1 MKKLLVLLA
10 VILTANV
17 MMAQKKDRT
26 DAYMYN
32 KNGQFEKAVT
42 SIEKCVNHDGFL
54 GMKPKDQA
62 QAWHYRATIYQNVL
76 QNPEL
81 AAKYP
86 NATDLA
92 YESLQKCIAADNS
105 YYADNAADINNR
117 IASIAGSYFQNG
129 VDGFNNNSFEDAA
142 VNFRKSYDI
151 SLNGIAPDT
160 SALVNAAMAY
170 QRAEKYEEAL
180 KNYTDLKNLG
190 YQGEDLYKNTAACYT
205 ALGNDD
211 KSLEAITEGLE
222 KFPGAAGLIIEK
234 VNLYLKQGNGEAAI
248 NDLNKLHD
256 LDPNNASILFI
267 LGTIYGDDSHD
278 IFDADKAI
286 QYYNDALKVDPDFFD
301 ADYNLAA
308 LYVNLANKKNA
319 EANDLL
325 EKGITKKILEQAD
338 ALSKEGD
345 AFLEQGLPHA
355 ERAFNAQPSPEL
367 GQVLKSIY
375 VRLKMLDE
383 AKALEE
389 RLKEL

>member
-42 SIEKCVNHDGFL
+42 SIEKCVNHEGFL

-62 QAWHYRATIYQNVL
+62 QAWHYRAPIYQNVL

-81 AAKYP
+81 AANYP

-92 YESLQKCIAADNS
+92 YESLQNCIAADKS
-105 YYADNAADINNR
+105 YYSDNADDINNR
-117 IASIAGSYFQNG
+117 IASLAGKYFQNG
-129 VDGFNNNSFEDAA
+129 VDGFNNNAFEEAA

-151 SLNGIAPDT
+151 SLSVTPDT
-160 SALVNAAMAY
+160 SALVNTAMAY

-180 KNYTDLKNLG
+180 NNYLDLKNLG
-190 YQGEDLYKNTAACYT
+190 YQGADLYKNTAACYT
-205 ALGNDD
+205 AMGNEE
-211 KSLEAITEGLE
+211 KSLAVISEGLE
-222 KFPGAAGLIIEK
+222 KFPGEGGLIIEK

-248 NDLNKLHD
+248 ADLNKLHD
-256 LDPNNASILFI
+256 MDPNNASILFI
-267 LGTIYGDDSHD
+267 LGTIYGDDTHD

-286 QYYNDALKVDPDFFD
+286 QYYTETLAVDPDFYD
-301 ADYNLAA
+301 ADFNLAA
-308 LYVNLANKKNA
+308 LYVVLANKKSA

-325 EKGITKKILEQAD
+325 ASGFNNKIMEQVN
-338 ALSKEGD
+338 ALNKEGD
-345 AFLEQGLPHA
+345 TFLQLGLPHA
-355 ERAFNAQPSPEL
+355 ERVFNAQPSAEL
-367 GQVLKSIY
+367 GQVLKTIY
-375 VRLKMLDE
+375 VRLNMLDE
-383 AKALEE
+383 LKALNQK
-389 RLKEL
+389 LQEL